1 MISDKVFSFFG
12 TRIEFGVGEAGKI
25 GERIKSF
32 GGTKV
37 FICTDRGVTGANL
50 LDAMTA
56 SIEKEGLPYTVYDE
70 VEANPAI
77 EIVEKGFELLKS
89 NECDI
94 VVAVGGG
101 SSMDTAKGIAMLGT
115 NPLPLSQYLGLDKP
129 TNPSLPLIAVPTT
142 AGTASEV
149 TRFAVFTDKTRKLK
163 VSTRNLNIIPE
174 LALLDPSLL
183 GTLPP
188 NVVAETGMD
197 ALTHATEAYISLFGS
212 PFTDAVGIAAIRLI
226 SENLPKFHADPGD
239 IEAASHML
247 VASTLAGLSFGSA
260 GTGVVHALAHAL
272 GGHYNVGHG
281 LTCGV
286 FLPHAMAYCV
296 TVVPDKLSRVAHA
309 MGEKTDGSSMEEMAQ
324 KSVNAVKA
332 LSQRVGIPQNLRPLG
347 VKEEEIPALS
357 RIAMETGIHA
367 STPRKV
373 ELKDMEAII
382 RAAFQ

>member
-1 MISDKVFSFFG
+1 MISDKFFGFFG
-12 TRIEFGVGEAGKI
+12 TRIEFGVGETRKI

-32 GGTKV
+32 GGQKV
-37 FICTDRGVTGANL
+37 FICTDRGITGANL

-70 VEANPAI
+70 VEANPAL
-77 EIVEKGFELLKS
+77 EIVEKGFELLRS

-94 VVAVGGG
+94 IVAVGGG

-115 NPLPLSQYLGLDKP
+115 NPPPLSQYLGLDKI

-142 AGTASEV
+142 ASTASEV

-188 NVVAETGMD
+188 KVIAETGMD
-197 ALTHATEAYISLFGS
+197 ALTHAIEACLSLFGS
-212 PFTDAVGIAAIRLI
+212 PFTDPMGIAAIRLI
-226 SENLPKFHADPGD
+226 SENLPKFHANSGD

-247 VASTLAGLSFGSA
+247 VASTLAGLAFGSA
-260 GTGVVHALAHAL
+260 GTGVVHAMAHAL

-281 LTCGV
+281 LSCGV
-286 FLPHAMAYCV
+286 FLPHAMAYCLK
-296 TVVPDKLSRVAHA
+296 VVPDKLSRIAKA
-309 MGEKTDGSSMEEMAQ
+309 MGEKTDGLSMEETAQ
-324 KSVNAVKA
+324 KSINAVKG
-332 LSQRVGIPQNLRPLG
+332 LSRRVDIPQNFKQIG
-347 VKEEEIPALS
+347 VREEDIPMLS
-357 RIAMETGIHA
+357 RNAMATGIHV
-367 STPRKV
+367 STPGEI
-373 ELKDMEAII
+373 ELKDMEALL
-382 RAAFQ
+382 REAF